1 VCVRACACV
10 RVCVQSGNCGT
21 AWGGR
26 ATASIQRGGARNDA
40 MIELGIATTL
50 SRITTG
56 THAGAAWPHRGPG
69 SLHQRAAMRCCFWS
83 FVGYCF
89 TAGGA
94 LKRCCRD
101 RYRLVTLSLL
111 HISIQSQM
119 SCRVKWVGGCS
130 VRKCVSARVCRQS
143 KWPLMQVWVRVRVW
157 VGDCKSASVVCR
169 LSKRAKIN
177 NKHSCKEAKRSG
189 QERRCATKK
198 TARSW
203 CALLSAE

>member
-1 VCVRACACV
+1 MCVCA
-10 RVCVQSGNCGT
+10 CVQSGNCGT

-26 ATASIQRGGARNDA
+26 AKASVQRGGARSDA

-56 THAGAAWPHRGPG
+56 THAGAAWPHTGPG

-83 FVGYCF
+83 FVRCCF
-89 TAGGA
+89 TGGGA

-119 SCRVKWVGGCS
+119 SCRVEWVGGCG

-143 KWPLMQVWVRVRVW
+143 KWPLIAGVCAVRVW
-157 VGDCKSASVVCR
+157 VGYFKSASVVCQ
-169 LSKRAKIN
+169 LSKGG
-177 NKHSCKEAKRSG
+177 G
-189 QERRCATKK
+189 QQ
-198 TARSW
+198 
-203 CALLSAE
+203 